1 MDLIAKYH
9 DIIFFI
15 LVIGLI
21 CAGNLWIH
29 YEKKAMKLAKELDEK
44 NLHIKNLEVLKD
56 RLSDD
61 LSSCINERNVLNEEV
76 KNLKQLDMFRIKE
89 PQPIILT
96 DSLPVFR
103 VYKKVLDDRNRE
115 GLIITKLRDLI
126 IAEALE
132 PIRDQIS
139 ERMIISPDRDHLIV
153 DFDFTFN
160 FIRNNNV

>member
-9 DIIFFI
+9 DLIFFI

-21 CAGNLWIH
+21 LAGNLWVH
-29 YEKKAMKLAKELDEK
+29 YEKKAMKLAKELVEK
-44 NLHIKNLEVLKD
+44 NLHIKNLEVLRD

-61 LSSCINERNVLNEEV
+61 LSSCINERNVLNKEV
-76 KNLKQLDMFRIKE
+76 KNLKQLDKFHIKE
-89 PQPIILT
+89 PQLIIST
-96 DSLPVFR
+96 NTLPVFR

-115 GLIITKLRDLI
+115 GLRIAKFRDLI

-132 PIRDQIS
+132 PIRDEIS
-139 ERMIISPDRDHLIV
+139 KKMLISPDRDHLII